1 MIGWLVDSF
10 VWTGALIAAVLLLRR
25 PVARHFGP
33 QVAYALWALP
43 LLRLFLPPVIL
54 PAAMAPSPE
63 VARAGTQA
71 FGLLGEP
78 ASQGSAWLLG
88 AVLALWLG
96 GALLFLALRLRDYR
110 AMRRTVLRDARPM
123 GEAGDVRLVETPAVS
138 SPVAFG
144 LRDKVVALPP
154 GFMVQADLAARD
166 MAIEHELAHHRGH
179 DLWANACAQLLLAFH
194 WFNPLAWAGWYAM
207 RSDQEAAC
215 DARVLAGRGRADRAS
230 YGQLIAECAAGGR
243 LGQRLAMVAAI
254 ACPVLGEKSIIHRLR
269 SLARGE
275 VSSRRH
281 RLGLAAIGAAAML
294 ALPLTAS
301 LRYAPPPP
309 SASMELAVREV
320 VDAPALLAVAE
331 AGPSQSPVPPR
342 SGRPDAASRE
352 PNGPAVPREA
362 PPVSPSQGDDFAILA
377 HSSGESAQVHL
388 VGWHEEAAYS
398 LAGELV
404 MVRAS
409 ILIVSVPH
417 DAAVPA
423 VAAEPLSGA
432 ETASLG
438 AAVAH
443 DSITAEP
450 TTRAETPRT
459 I

>member
-54 PAAMAPSPE
+54 PASMAPSPE
-63 VARAGTQA
+63 VARGGTQG

-154 GFMVQADLAARD
+154 GFMAQADLAARD
-166 MAIEHELAHHRGH
+166 MAIEHELAHHRGR
-179 DLWANACAQLLLAFH
+179 DLWANAAAQLLLGFH

-243 LGQRLAMVAAI
+243 LGQRLTMVAAI

-269 SLARGE
+269 SLTRGE

-281 RLGLAAIGAAAML
+281 RLGLAVIGGAALL

-301 LRYAPPPP
+301 LRYASPPP
-309 SASMELAVREV
+309 SAALERADRAGVG
-320 VDAPALLAVAE
+320 APAVVAVAE
-331 AGPSQSPVPPR
+331 VDEPQSPAPPR
-342 SGRPDAASRE
+342 IERPDVASRS
-352 PNGPAVPREA
+352 PDWPALPRDA
-362 PPVSPSQGDDFAILA
+362 LAASPSQADDTAIFPLSDGERA
-377 HSSGESAQVHL
+377 HVHL

-409 ILIVSVPH
+409 ILIVAVPH
-417 DAAVPA
+417 DAAA
-423 VAAEPLSGA
+423 HAFGEAPLSVA
-432 ETASLG
+432 EAASLG

-443 DSITAEP
+443 ESVKAEP
-450 TTRAETPRT
+450 ATPAEVPRT